1 MKQTVFIGDIWGGLS
16 MPTIVKKG
24 IEVAIVVFSLIISF
38 LFYKNLELEKYI
50 KQADTPVTA
59 AQIGSVP
66 QESYTGRVAGE
77 DITRISDSKDFAEMI
92 GKDYATA
99 EPVEVIVTG
108 VYGLKPW
115 VDPYAITKIRNSR
128 GRLVSTGRKAPE
140 VVDNGVSAVEYY
152 QEYYLIR
159 LEDGS
164 CILAQFSDPYRE
176 KIEKGERVV
185 LPIGIKKTNS
195 NDVRKALEEI
205 CEEYGADNTFTL
217 YMINDEWQKEHENIF
232 FIIKLAIAAVV
243 FFILAI
249 SLLVILYKLEDRH

>member
-1 MKQTVFIGDIWGGLS
+1 MGR
-16 MPTIVKKG
+16 IVKKG
-24 IEVAIVVFSLIISF
+24 IEVAIVVASFIIAFLI
-38 LFYKNLELEKYI
+38 YKNLELEKFI
-50 KQADTPVTA
+50 KQDDTPVTV
-59 AQIGSVP
+59 AQIGFAP

-77 DITRISDSKDFAEMI
+77 DITRISDSKDFEEMI

-99 EPVEVIVTG
+99 EPVEVIATG
-108 VYGLKPW
+108 VYGLNPW
-115 VDPYAITKIRNSR
+115 VDPSAITKIGNSR
-128 GRLVSTGRKAPE
+128 GRLVSMGRTAPE

-152 QEYYLIR
+152 QEFYLIR

-164 CILAQFSDPYRE
+164 CILAQFSDTYRE
-176 KIEKGERVV
+176 KIEKSEKVV

-195 NDVRKALEEI
+195 NDARKALKEI

-217 YMINDEWQKEHENIF
+217 YMINDEWHQEHENIF
-232 FIIKLAIAAVV
+232 FIIKMVISAVV